1 MAEVKWIKITTNI
14 FDDEKIKLIEA
25 MPDRDAILIIWIK
38 LLTQAGRCNASGY
51 LLLNQNIPYTDEML
65 STIFNRPL
73 NTVRMALEIFKSFG
87 MIELIENAFCISN
100 WEKHQNIEGMDLIR
114 EQTKQRVAKHR
125 EKQKQKLLGN
135 SKKECVYCGKA
146 SDTIDHIIPKSK
158 GGKDIPENIVDS
170 CKSCNSS
177 KSNKLLHEFLNDSK
191 DNKYQNIRFDLI
203 LKNSKLMN
211 YVEFDDFLN
220 QFKKRYCNVTE
231 TQSNAIEVEVD
242 LEVDLEK
249 DLSSSSS
256 SSDFEKKTQKKST
269 TAAKFYSDNV
279 GVINPYIADEI
290 NRVLEIIDED
300 LLVEYIRLAVER
312 KKSNW
317 AYIKAMADGNFKCNI
332 KTVEQFRAY
341 IVEHAKEK
349 TTNKFDKAKQ
359 ERDSWT

>member
-1 MAEVKWIKITTNI
+1 MADVKWIKITTNI

-38 LLTQAGRCNASGY
+38 ILTQAGRCNASGY

-191 DNKYQNIRFDLI
+191 DNKSQNIRFDLI

-231 TQSNAIEVEVD
+231 TQSNATEAEA
-242 LEVDLEK
+242 EADLEK
-249 DLSSSSS
+249 DKLARENFGNNIPKCIETFLKDYNSNHHEQIFSYVT
-256 SSDFEKKTQKKST
+256 DGIEEELI
-269 TAAKFYSDNV
+269 V
-279 GVINPYIADEI
+279 
-290 NRVLEIIDED
+290 EIIKDSAKKADKSPFGLCKKILERCLNQNILTLSQYIENAKSFNDSYYPKKQNDKISKVPMKSMDEYD
-300 LLVEYIRLAVER
+300 IT
-312 KKSNW
+312 K
-317 AYIKAMADGNFKCNI
+317 I
-332 KTVEQFRAY
+332 
-341 IVEHAKEK
+341 
-349 TTNKFDKAKQ
+349 
-359 ERDSWT
+359 